1 MKSMQRLAEGV
12 FRVLPE
18 RLTPT
23 KYSSFYVKHPDGNL
37 MFPCYSRAGLAQDA
51 LGTID
56 ADGGLLAQL
65 LGDMHMKDPLC
76 DVVQARY
83 GAWTYCSVLEAD
95 DVKRSCSQV
104 RSFPYRR
111 HALFPHVEV
120 IPTPGHR
127 PGSVSYLVPVK
138 NKRILFAGDNVGYD
152 GKRWTA
158 FPPRAGRAEMIKSL
172 QMLGECEFDLLCAI
186 TLADEPTCSI
196 ELETAAK
203 RKRFFDAVC
212 ATLDG

>member
-1 MKSMQRLAEGV
+1 MNSTHRIADGV

-18 RLTPT
+18 KITPT
-23 KYSSFYVKHPDGNL
+23 KYSSFYVNHPEGNL
-37 MFPCYSRAGLAQDA
+37 MFPCYTRGGLTQETLD
-51 LGTID
+51 TID

-76 DVVQARY
+76 DVMQARY
-83 GAWTYCSVLEAD
+83 GAWAYCSVIEAD
-95 DVKRSCSQV
+95 DVKRTCSKV
-104 RSFPYRR
+104 KTFPYRR

-127 PGSVSYLVPVK
+127 PGSVSYIVPVK
-138 NKRILFAGDNVGYD
+138 NKRVLFAGDNVGYD

-158 FPPRAGRAEMIKSL
+158 FPTRQGRGDMVKSL

-186 TLADEPTCSI
+186 TLATEPTCSI
-196 ELETAAK
+196 ELGTAAK

-212 ATLDG
+212 ATLGG